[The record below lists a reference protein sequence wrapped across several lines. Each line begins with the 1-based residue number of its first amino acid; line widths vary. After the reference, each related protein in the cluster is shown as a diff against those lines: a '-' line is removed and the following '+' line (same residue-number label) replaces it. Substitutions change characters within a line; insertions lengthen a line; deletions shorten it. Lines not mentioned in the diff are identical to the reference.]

1 MQRTRNGKNHPN
13 PPRLGRGKTA
23 ERGKSLAGR
32 GHLPGLGLCL
42 CTPLCPHPEPQIPR
56 PLSHLP
62 CERRG
67 LPSPQWGRHPPKCGY
82 SPGLGGGVEVLLFL
96 SLLTAQIFGGGGT
109 MGGSADVTM
118 IPCEGTEHP
127 PVPQPGF
134 PAAPLPAAPQSTREE
149 GKKGTVFLY
158 FPLPRENSIR
168 YPPPRPG
175 FRPLP

>member
-96 SLLTAQIFGGGGT
+96 SLLTAQIFGGGDD
-109 MGGSADVTM
+109 GGLCRCDNDPLRGDRASPGAAARL
-118 IPCEGTEHP
+118 PRGPAPRSPPKHP
-127 PVPQPGF
+127 GG
-134 PAAPLPAAPQSTREE
+134 
-149 GKKGTVFLY
+149 GKKRHRVSLFSASA
-158 FPLPRENSIR
+158 RK
-168 YPPPRPG
+168 
-175 FRPLP
+175 